1 LESGP
6 TVIAGGCGTSLRYD
20 HVTSFVCRGR
30 VGGFIVAQRGA
41 RTKRGVAIGGD
52 AEKVHAR
59 YGSRP

>member
-20 HVTSFVCRGR
+20 HVTFFVCRGR